1 VLIDR
6 AFFLDTSS
14 DSSRTSDTP
23 TETSLETILPPALS
37 RWIPKG
43 RKTRIGV
50 GLLVLVAV
58 LGPAVIL
65 LILPE
70 WVNLDEESLG
80 GLGYVGVFVAN
91 LASTVTVFIPVPG
104 LTALGQILILDQ
116 GKVHNPV
123 LVGLA
128 GGSGMAL
135 GEITAYVAGMY
146 GGQMAAGHT
155 VPGPRWTRRLVEGA
169 ISLIDRLMDH
179 YGMLTLFVLSVI
191 PNPVFEIAGLTAGAV
206 RMPFG
211 RFMGA
216 VFVGKVLRGI
226 ILAFLGA
233 HSVEILGL

>member
-1 VLIDR
+1 MD
-6 AFFLDTSS
+6 AGSEP
-14 DSSRTSDTP
+14 SRTGT
-23 TETSLETILPPALS
+23 TSAQTALEDVLPPALS
-37 RWIPKG
+37 RWIPSG
-43 RKTRIGV
+43 RKTRIGL

-58 LGPAVIL
+58 LGPFVVL

-70 WVNLDEESLG
+70 WFNLDEQSLG

-104 LTALGQILILDQ
+104 LTALGQVLILDQ

-135 GEITAYVAGMY
+135 GEITAYIAGMY

-155 VPGPRWTRRLVEGA
+155 VPGPRWTRRLVERA
-169 ISLIDRLMDH
+169 ISIIDRLMDSF
-179 YGMLTLFVLSVI
+179 GMLTLFVLSVI

-206 RMPFG
+206 RMPFA
-211 RFMGA
+211 RFMGP
-216 VFVGKVLRGI
+216 VFVGKVLRGV

-233 HSVEILGL
+233 HSVKILGL